1 MIPGMGLGK
10 FDEALVIFFFF
21 LPPFVL
27 SFRLI

>member
-10 FDEALVIFFFF
+10 SDEALVVFFFF

-27 SFRLI
+27 SLV